1 MPANRSR
8 TERWRDGLQQIMER
22 NGGIELSIAHN
33 DMDPVLSQSPDLVWR
48 VRLLGITDSEMLVET
63 PAAAGKN
70 VTLQEGVPL
79 VGVMSIGQNRWM
91 FRTRTMTR
99 ADGPGPF
106 RAVHGVR
113 IAMPQQVE
121 RCMRREFMRVS
132 TAGLRLPSVECWPLL
147 TPMSVVAAE
156 AANRAQIDELSRRG
170 EVAKDVEVP
179 DFALPDVGPMFH
191 ARLMNMGGGGLGL
204 IVDKGE
210 ASLAD
215 KARMVWMRVDLR
227 PTIAAPLAI
236 TGKFAHTHIDSTQ
249 SLYAGVGFEFAYNPA
264 HREFVVEQVQKFLG
278 RMQAPRAAA

>member
-8 TERWRDGLQQIMER
+8 TERWRDGLQQIMDR
-22 NGGIELSIAHN
+22 NGGLELSIAHN
-33 DMDPVLSQSPDLVWR
+33 DADPVLSQSPDLVWR
-48 VRLLGITDSEMLVET
+48 VRLLGLSEHEMLVES

-70 VTLQEGVPL
+70 VTFQEGIPL

-99 ADGPGPF
+99 ADGPSPF
-106 RAVHGVR
+106 RTLHGVR
-113 IAMPQQVE
+113 IAMPTTVE

-132 TAGLRLPSVECWPLL
+132 TAGLRLPTVECWPLL
-147 TPMSVVAAE
+147 TPTSVVAAE
-156 AANRAQIDELSRRG
+156 AANRAQINELSHRG
-170 EVAKDVEVP
+170 EVTKDTEVP
-179 DFALPDVGPMFH
+179 DFALPDVGPKFN
-191 ARLMNMGGGGLGL
+191 AQLMNMGGGGLGL

-215 KARMVWMRVDLR
+215 RARMIWMRVDLR

-236 TGKFAHTHIDSTQ
+236 TGKVAHTHIDSTQ
-249 SLYAGVGFEFAYNPA
+249 SLYAGVAFEFAYNPA
-264 HREFVVEQVQKFLG
+264 HRDFVVEQVQKFLG